1 MIAWKRTP
9 SRSRLLPAA
18 FAMIGL
24 CAAVA
29 LGGGTATA
37 QQEVPTEVLAATVR
51 THGFT
56 CDQPLGAERDGA
68 TVNDQAVW
76 ILRCKSGTYRVRLT
90 PNRNAQVE
98 KLQ

>member
-1 MIAWKRTP
+1 MIARYTY
-9 SRSRLLPAA
+9 A
-18 FAMIGL
+18 FIAMTGL
-24 CAAVA
+24 CAALA
-29 LGGGTATA
+29 IAGTARA
-37 QQEVPTEVLAATVR
+37 QDAPTEVLAATVR